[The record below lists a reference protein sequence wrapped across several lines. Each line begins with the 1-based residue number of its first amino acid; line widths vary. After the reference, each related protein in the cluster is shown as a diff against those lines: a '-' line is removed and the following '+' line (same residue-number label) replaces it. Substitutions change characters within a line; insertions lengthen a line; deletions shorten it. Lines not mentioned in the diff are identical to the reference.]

1 MMNRCF
7 KFILFLLLIAAG
19 PVVPTD
25 DLTPKSTIKDVDT
38 LNLPYTPTDL
48 DVTESTDPYATPLAD
63 ATVDQTEPQDVKIDW
78 SKVPYISSKNP
89 QLPHA
94 PDPTY

>member
-1 MMNRCF
+1 MCSA
-7 KFILFLLLIAAG
+7 LLVAAG
-19 PVVPTD
+19 PVMPTD
-25 DLTPKSTIKDVDT
+25 DLTSKSTVKNVDD

-48 DVTESTDPYATPLAD
+48 DTTDTAILIEDPYATISPTD
-63 ATVDQTEPQDVKIDW
+63 TATDVTEPKEVKIDW

-94 PDPTY
+94 SDPVF